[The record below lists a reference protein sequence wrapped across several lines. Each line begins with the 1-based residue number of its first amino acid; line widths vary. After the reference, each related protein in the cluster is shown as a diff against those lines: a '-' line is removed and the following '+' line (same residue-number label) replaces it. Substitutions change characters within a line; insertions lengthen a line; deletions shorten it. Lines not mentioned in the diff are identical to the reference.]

1 MTIIVLKLIT
11 HEEILGEVK
20 SETPT
25 SFTICNPVG
34 IAVVRGQDGQPNVG
48 FAPFPMHAP
57 QIKNSTIDIDKKNVV
72 YYYIPAEDFIDNYNQ
87 IFGSGIIL
95 PNKQILKG

>member
-1 MTIIVLKLIT
+1 
-11 HEEILGEVK
+11 
-20 SETPT
+20 
-25 SFTICNPVG
+25 
-34 IAVVRGQDGQPNVG
+34 
-48 FAPFPMHAP
+48 MHAP

>member
-11 HEEILGEVK
+11 HEEVLGEVK
-20 SETPT
+20 SETPFI
-25 SFTICNPVG
+25 FTLSNPVA

-48 FAPFPMHAP
+48 FAPFPTHANHG
-57 QIKNSTIDIDKKNVV
+57 KNATIDIDKKNVV
-72 YYYIPAEDFIDNYNQ
+72 YYYVPADDFIENYNQ

>member
-11 HEEILGEVK
+11 HEEVLGEVAT
-20 SETPT
+20 ETPT
-25 SFTICNPVG
+25 TFTIRNPVA
-34 IAVVRGQDGQPNVG
+34 IAVVRGQDGTPNVG
-48 FAPFPMHAP
+48 FAPFPTHANHG
-57 QIKNSTIDIDKKNVV
+57 KNSTIDIDKKNVV
-72 YYYIPAEDFIDNYNQ
+72 YYYIPADDFIENYNQ